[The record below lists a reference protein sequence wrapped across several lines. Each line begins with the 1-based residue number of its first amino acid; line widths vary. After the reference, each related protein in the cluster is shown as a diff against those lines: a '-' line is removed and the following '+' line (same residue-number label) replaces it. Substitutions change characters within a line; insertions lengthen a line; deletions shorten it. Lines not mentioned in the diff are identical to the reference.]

1 MPSTVLGKR
10 TRSSADGAET
20 ILTSSKRRVVVE
32 EREDEVQKENEQES
46 PFISHRQVAVVSQDV
61 LPVDKPAK
69 RTRLASTRK
78 VPVKKVVSGR
88 RGDLSP
94 AKISAHFKV
103 AKAGIEVYRDGK
115 GDAIPV
121 PTTPRHR
128 DALSKKVPVTPR
140 HRVLLAGSQL
150 TPKTPITPST
160 SSTSVYNQARQLFS
174 RCSNPGKLVGREA
187 ERQEL
192 STFLGRCLASK
203 SAGCLYVSGP
213 PGTGKSALVDEVCG
227 QCKGKDNVK
236 ISTVNCMS
244 VRNAKDLAQKLAE
257 DLGLKEDAGFDYLQ
271 LCFVGGDALKSYKY
285 VVILDEVDRL
295 VDMDLELLYSLF
307 EWSMHASSSLVL
319 VGIANALDLTDR
331 FLPRLKSRNLKPE
344 LLPFMPYSAS
354 QIAEVLT
361 LKLRSLVPGS
371 SSNLPFAQ
379 PAAIQFCAKKVAA
392 QTGDLRKAF
401 DICRRAIDLVEQ
413 ETREKDVTAA
423 LENSPSKT
431 PLMENI
437 NLSSPPSPRS
447 KAGHTLNKPGAPTLY
462 TLDTAPKATIAHMA
476 RITALVFGNNTTQRL
491 ATLNLQQK
499 AVLCALAAL
508 EKRKRDSQVSRTI
521 FATPSKN
528 HKESAV
534 APSIKQLFEA
544 YASLCKREKLLH
556 PLSAGEFRDVV
567 EGLETL
573 SLVVSDAGGKNGSL
587 GMPLTPSRTPSR
599 KGKGAFGTAAGGV
612 GDERRVASSVGWGEL
627 RGCVEGGAGGEILR
641 EIMEGGG
648 FL

>member
-1 MPSTVLGKR
+1 MSSTVLGKR
-10 TRSSADGAET
+10 TRRSTDGADA
-20 ILTSSKRRVVVE
+20 ILTRSKRRLVVE
-32 EREDEVQKENEQES
+32 DVEDEIEKENEQGN
-46 PFISHRQVAVVSQDV
+46 PFVSHRQVGVVSQDV
-61 LPVDKPAK
+61 VSVGKPAK

-78 VPVKKVVSGR
+78 IPAKHIVPDR
-88 RGDLSP
+88 RHDLSP
-94 AKISAHFKV
+94 AQISAHFKV

-121 PTTPRHR
+121 PNTPRHR

-140 HRVLLAGSQL
+140 HRVLLAGSHL
-150 TPKTPITPST
+150 TPKTPTTPST

-174 RCSNPGKLVGREA
+174 RCSNPGELVGRES
-187 ERQEL
+187 ERQEM
-192 STFLGRCLASK
+192 STFLDRCLESD

-227 QCKGKDNVK
+227 QCKVKDNVG

-257 DLGLKEDAGFDYLQ
+257 DLGLRENAGFDYLQ
-271 LCFVGGDALKSYKY
+271 SCFVGGEARESHKY

-307 EWSMHASSSLVL
+307 EWSMHASSRLVL
-319 VGIANALDLTDR
+319 IGIANALDLTDR

-361 LKLRSLVPGS
+361 LKLRSLVPGTS
-371 SSNLPFAQ
+371 SHLPFAQ

-413 ETREKDVTAA
+413 ETRETDATAA
-423 LENSPSKT
+423 LQESPSKT

-447 KAGHTLNKPGAPTLY
+447 KALFNSKARTPPLY

-508 EKRKRDSQVSRTI
+508 EKRKRDSQPARTI

-528 HKESAV
+528 HKDSAV

-544 YASLCKREKLLH
+544 YTSLCKREKLLH

-573 SLVVSDAGGKNGSL
+573 SLVVSGVEGKNGSL
-587 GMPLTPSRTPSR
+587 GMPMTPSRTPSR
-599 KGKGAFGTAAGGV
+599 KGKGGFGTAAGGV

-627 RGCVEGGAGGEILR
+627 RGGVEGAVGGEILR

-648 FL
+648 LL